1 MKYSRSKEL
10 LGSVAVIEKARLW
23 TGSPVGPGSRDT
35 LDVALVVPLQGPAG
49 IFGPSCECC
58 AQLAAEEVNAESG
71 VLGRELRLI
80 LVDGGAPPAEVAD
93 EVGALIAAG
102 VVDAVAGW
110 HISAVRE
117 VVAPRIDGRVPY
129 VYTALYEGGERSP
142 GVFLTG
148 ETPNRQ
154 LRPALQWF
162 ASQLGIR
169 RWTIVGDDYV
179 WPWSSAR
186 AAHRYLA
193 ELGGAVC
200 DEMYVPLGTVDF
212 DDVLARVVA
221 SECEAVLMLLIGND
235 AVAFN
240 RAFSRAGLD
249 RDHIRFSSLIEENVL
264 LATGPENTRG
274 LMTSAGYFEDLPTAS
289 GLDFAASYFRRF
301 GPQAPV
307 LNSLGESCYEGV
319 RLLTELLR
327 RAGGLDVRRI
337 QAMAEGLEYESPRGT
352 VQVRDR
358 HLKQR
363 VFLAAADG
371 LQWDVLQQLP

>member
-1 MKYSRSKEL
+1 M
-10 LGSVAVIEKARLW
+10 IEKACLW
-23 TGSPVGPGSRDT
+23 PGSPAGPRSRET

-71 VLGRELRLI
+71 VLGREMRLL
-80 LVDGGAPPAEVAD
+80 LVDGGAPPAQVAD

-129 VYTALYEGGERSP
+129 IYTALYEGGERSP

-154 LRPALQWF
+154 LRPALEWF
-162 ASQLGIR
+162 ASELGIR

-179 WPWSSAR
+179 WPRASAR

-193 ELGGAVC
+193 ELGGVVC
-200 DEMYVPLGTVDF
+200 DEIYVPLGTEDF
-212 DDVLARVVA
+212 EGTLGRIVA
-221 SECEAVLMLLIGND
+221 SGCEAVLMLLIGND

-289 GLDFAASYFRRF
+289 GLDFAAAYFRRF

-327 RAGGLDVRRI
+327 RAGELDVPRI
-337 QAMAEGLEYESPRGT
+337 QATAEGLEYDSPRGT

-358 HLKQR
+358 HLAQR

>member
-1 MKYSRSKEL
+1 MAEMA
-10 LGSVAVIEKARLW
+10 GW
-23 TGSPVGPGSRDT
+23 WPGSLVPPERADT

-71 VLGRELRLI
+71 VLGREMRLT
-80 LVDGGAPPAEVAD
+80 LVDGGAPPSEVAD
-93 EVGALIAAG
+93 EVDALITAG

-129 VYTALYEGGERSP
+129 IYTALYEGGERAP

-154 LRPALQWF
+154 LGPTLRWF
-162 ASQLGIR
+162 AGELGIR
-169 RWTIVGDDYV
+169 RWTIVGDDYI
-179 WPWSSAR
+179 WPRASA
-186 AAHRYLA
+186 AAVHRYLA
-193 ELGGAVC
+193 ELGGEVC
-200 DEMYVPLGTVDF
+200 DEIYVPLGTEDF
-212 DDVLARVVA
+212 EQTLGRVVA
-221 SECEAVLMLLIGND
+221 SRCEAVLMLLIGND

-240 RAFSRAGLD
+240 RAFCRAGLD
-249 RDHIRFSSLIEENVL
+249 RDYLRFSSLIEENVL
-264 LATGPENTRG
+264 LATGAENTRG

-301 GPQAPV
+301 GPTAPV

-327 RAGGLDVRRI
+327 RAGELDVGRI
-337 QAMAEGLEYESPRGT
+337 QTMAEGLEYESPRGT

-358 HLKQR
+358 HLMQR

-371 LQWDVLQQLP
+371 LRWDVLQQL